1 MTKNILNREAKRLI
15 ENGAKVIDIRD
26 AKDFG
31 DSHIPG
37 AFNIGIDDLKKL
49 HFDKY
54 DTIIVVCY
62 SGIRSIA
69 AAEILTELG
78 YKNVFNLK
86 NGYDNYW
93 NQKKFQEIKRFF

>member
-1 MTKNILNREAKRLI
+1 MAKNISNHEAKRLI
-15 ENGAKVIDIRD
+15 QNGAKVVDIRD

-54 DTIIVVCY
+54 ETIIVVCY

-69 AAEILTELG
+69 GAEILTELG
-78 YKNVFNLK
+78 FQKVYNLK
-86 NGYDNYW
+86 NGYDNFK
-93 NQKKFQEIKRFF
+93 N